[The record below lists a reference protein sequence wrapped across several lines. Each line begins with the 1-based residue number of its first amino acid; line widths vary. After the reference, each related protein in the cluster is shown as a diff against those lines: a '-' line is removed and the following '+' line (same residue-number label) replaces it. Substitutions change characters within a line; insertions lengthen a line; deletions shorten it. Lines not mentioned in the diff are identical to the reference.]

1 MFCIFE
7 CNSPRDLTQ
16 AAQRHENWCLVFP
29 LCVNLRRVMKVLT
42 ENRSAFNEQEG
53 NLRTLYGQVG
63 RNRGNT
69 KLSIKVSGR

>member
-1 MFCIFE
+1 
-7 CNSPRDLTQ
+7 
-16 AAQRHENWCLVFP
+16 
-29 LCVNLRRVMKVLT
+29 MKVLT